1 MVEVGQLTTAPT
13 LLGSALTLQ
22 VFAGILPG
30 GFSISQGGVGSLMA
44 AILGIT
50 LLDMLGS
57 LLDLSNISSNWQQV
71 VVGCLLVV
79 VVFLDNLRRQERF
92 L

>member
-1 MVEVGQLTTAPT
+1 
-13 LLGSALTLQ
+13 
-22 VFAGILPG
+22 
-30 GFSISQGGVGSLMA
+30 MA

-71 VVGCLLVV
+71 VIGRLLVV
-79 VVFLDNLRRQERF
+79 AVFLDNLRRQERF

>member
-1 MVEVGQLTTAPT
+1 
-13 LLGSALTLQ
+13 
-22 VFAGILPG
+22 
-30 GFSISQGGVGSLMA
+30 MA